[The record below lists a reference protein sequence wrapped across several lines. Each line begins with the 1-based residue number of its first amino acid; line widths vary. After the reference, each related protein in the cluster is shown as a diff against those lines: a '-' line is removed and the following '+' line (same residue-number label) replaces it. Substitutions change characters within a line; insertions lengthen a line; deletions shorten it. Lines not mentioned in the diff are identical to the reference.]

1 MRTAID
7 SNILSAIWRLES
19 TAAELSQTLAQA
31 HSEGSLVI
39 CGVVFAEVMANPSV
53 DEKFVANFLDDT
65 AIGVDYALG
74 EEVWRLAAARYRN
87 YVERR
92 RRHQKEFERR
102 LIADFIIGA
111 HALVEAD
118 QLVTLD
124 RRYERDFP
132 ELKLI

>member
-1 MRTAID
+1 
-7 SNILSAIWRLES
+7 
-19 TAAELSQTLAQA
+19 
-31 HSEGSLVI
+31 
-39 CGVVFAEVMANPSV
+39 MANPSV

-65 AIGVDYALG
+65 AIGVDYALD

-102 LIADFIIGA
+102 LIADYIIGA

-132 ELKLI
+132 ELKLV